1 MEDEQRGWMTQEAG
15 PRKCRVAQSANATFA
30 MLNAHCNLARAKLRK
45 LKSSKE
51 KRDGAVFESR
61 VVVQTR
67 GRLAT
72 SEGKMED
79 PVLTHVLTFLL
90 GETSDHKLRD
100 IHLKSRNIGDGG
112 VQILVDALAN
122 GHSRKVQTLNL
133 IGNNISAAG
142 TLPLTSIL
150 RSHHV
155 PSLTKLQLQQNT
167 IGEKGTAFLAG
178 ALQDELCN
186 LRHLHLKS
194 CSVGVRGAIAL
205 SEALASPHCKLQDLR
220 LELNSIGDEG
230 CRHIAQALCANRN
243 NQLYNLELKGN
254 AIGPAGAIAIAEK
267 CLQSKSTALESLGLN
282 DNNIGDAGFAAIASA
297 LRSNSNLNWLFV
309 SSKFEK
315 MSHHSIK
322 LFIGALFND
331 TGPNSVCNDSNHALK
346 EIYGVPSDMP
356 NQQRLRRLL
365 RFNKLGAFKAR
376 REKIHLFL
384 SENSTCIQTNA
395 LNLELVPRFLSVV
408 GREGHGSLDA
418 LFNNIRENPNTLRP
432 EGERD
437 SGDSDAASKKTLPR
451 VSKRSWRQGLV
462 NGKNNSANRFEE
474 LDAALRCHHQS
485 SGSKRK

>member
-1 MEDEQRGWMTQEAG
+1 
-15 PRKCRVAQSANATFA
+15 
-30 MLNAHCNLARAKLRK
+30 
-45 LKSSKE
+45 
-51 KRDGAVFESR
+51 
-61 VVVQTR
+61 
-67 GRLAT
+67 
-72 SEGKMED
+72 MED
-79 PVLTHVLTFLL
+79 PVLAHVLTFLL

-100 IHLKSRNIGDGG
+100 VHLKGRNIGDGG

-142 TLPLTSIL
+142 TLSLTSIL

-178 ALQDELCN
+178 ALKDERCN

-220 LELNSIGDEG
+220 LESNSIGDEG

-267 CLQSKSTALESLGLN
+267 CLQSECTALENLGLN

-297 LRSNSNLNWLFV
+297 LRSNSSLNWLFV

-315 MSHHSIK
+315 MSQHSVE

-331 TGPNSVCNDSNHALK
+331 TDPNSVYNDSNHALR
-346 EIYGVPSDMP
+346 EIFGVPSD
-356 NQQRLRRLL
+356 QRLRRLL

-384 SENSTCIQTNA
+384 SKNSTCIQRNA

-418 LFNNIRENPNTLRP
+418 LFNHIRENPNTLRP
-432 EGERD
+432 EGKRD
-437 SGDSDAASKKTLPR
+437 SEDSDKASKKTLPR
-451 VSKRSWRQGLV
+451 VSKRSWRRGLV
-462 NGKNNSANRFEE
+462 NGKSHSANRFEE
-474 LDAALRCHHQS
+474 LDAALRCLQS

>member
-1 MEDEQRGWMTQEAG
+1 
-15 PRKCRVAQSANATFA
+15 
-30 MLNAHCNLARAKLRK
+30 
-45 LKSSKE
+45 
-51 KRDGAVFESR
+51 
-61 VVVQTR
+61 
-67 GRLAT
+67 
-72 SEGKMED
+72 MED
-79 PVLTHVLTFLL
+79 PVLAHVLTFLL
-90 GETSDHKLRD
+90 GESSDHKLRD
-100 IHLKSRNIGDGG
+100 IHLKNRNIGDGG

-142 TLPLTSIL
+142 TLSLTSIL

-178 ALQDELCN
+178 ALKDERCN

-220 LELNSIGDEG
+220 LESNSIGDEG

-267 CLQSKSTALESLGLN
+267 CLQSESTALESLGLN
-282 DNNIGDAGFAAIASA
+282 DNNIRDAGFAAIASA
-297 LRSNSNLNWLFV
+297 LRSNSSLNWLFV

-315 MSHHSIK
+315 MSQHSVE

-331 TGPNSVCNDSNHALK
+331 TDPNSVYNDSNHALR
-346 EIYGVPSDMP
+346 EIFGVPSD
-356 NQQRLRRLL
+356 QRLRRLL

-384 SENSTCIQTNA
+384 SKNSTCIQRNA

-418 LFNNIRENPNTLRP
+418 LFNHIRENPNTLRP

-437 SGDSDAASKKTLPR
+437 SEDSDAASKKTLPR
-451 VSKRSWRQGLV
+451 VSKRSWRRGLA
-462 NGKNNSANRFEE
+462 NDKSHSANRFEE
-474 LDAALRCHHQS
+474 LDAALRCHVQS

>member
-1 MEDEQRGWMTQEAG
+1 
-15 PRKCRVAQSANATFA
+15 
-30 MLNAHCNLARAKLRK
+30 
-45 LKSSKE
+45 
-51 KRDGAVFESR
+51 
-61 VVVQTR
+61 
-67 GRLAT
+67 
-72 SEGKMED
+72 MED
-79 PVLTHVLTFLL
+79 PVLAHVLTFLL

-100 IHLKSRNIGDGG
+100 VHLKGRNIGDGG

-142 TLPLTSIL
+142 TLSLTSIL

-178 ALQDELCN
+178 ALKDERCN

-267 CLQSKSTALESLGLN
+267 CLQSECTALENLGLN

-297 LRSNSNLNWLFV
+297 LRSNSSLNWLFV

-315 MSHHSIK
+315 MSQHSVE

-331 TGPNSVCNDSNHALK
+331 TDPNSVYNDSNHALR
-346 EIYGVPSDMP
+346 EIFGVPSD
-356 NQQRLRRLL
+356 QRLRRLL

-418 LFNNIRENPNTLRP
+418 LFNHIRENPNTLRP

-437 SGDSDAASKKTLPR
+437 SEDSDAASKKTLPR
-451 VSKRSWRQGLV
+451 VSKRSWRRGLA
-462 NGKNNSANRFEE
+462 NDKSHSANRFEE
-474 LDAALRCHHQS
+474 LDAALRCLQS

>member
-1 MEDEQRGWMTQEAG
+1 
-15 PRKCRVAQSANATFA
+15 
-30 MLNAHCNLARAKLRK
+30 
-45 LKSSKE
+45 
-51 KRDGAVFESR
+51 
-61 VVVQTR
+61 
-67 GRLAT
+67 
-72 SEGKMED
+72 MED
-79 PVLTHVLTFLL
+79 PVLAHVLTFLL

-100 IHLKSRNIGDGG
+100 VHLKGRNIGDGG

-142 TLPLTSIL
+142 TLSLTSIL

-178 ALQDELCN
+178 ALKDERCN

-267 CLQSKSTALESLGLN
+267 CLQSECTALENLGLN

-297 LRSNSNLNWLFV
+297 LRSNSSLNWLFV

-315 MSHHSIK
+315 MSQHSVE

-331 TGPNSVCNDSNHALK
+331 TDPNSVYNDSNHALR
-346 EIYGVPSDMP
+346 EIFGVPSD
-356 NQQRLRRLL
+356 QRLRRLL

-418 LFNNIRENPNTLRP
+418 LFNHIRENPNTLRP
-432 EGERD
+432 EGKRD
-437 SGDSDAASKKTLPR
+437 SEDSDKASKKTLPR
-451 VSKRSWRQGLV
+451 VSKRSWRRGLV
-462 NGKNNSANRFEE
+462 NGKSHSANRFEE
-474 LDAALRCHHQS
+474 LDAALRCLQS

>member
-1 MEDEQRGWMTQEAG
+1 MDDARGGTKNAAW
-15 PRKCRVAQSANATFA
+15 QSANTTFA
-30 MLNAHCNLARAKLRK
+30 CSVQLARAKLRK
-45 LKSSKE
+45 LKSSKA

-67 GRLAT
+67 RRLAT

-178 ALQDELCN
+178 ALKDELCN

-194 CSVGVRGAIAL
+194 CSVGVRGAAAL

-315 MSHHSIK
+315 MSHHSVR

-331 TGPNSVCNDSNHALK
+331 TDPNSVYNDSNHALK

-356 NQQRLRRLL
+356 NQRRLRRLL

-462 NGKNNSANRFEE
+462 NGKNDNANRFEE